1 MAVIVNWR
9 NVDDH
14 TTDVEHPGV
23 YPIYVLEVVTQPAGD
38 GDTDIQIRYRL
49 SGGAVVGEGRR
60 RNGILAQ
67 DTGADQGSG

>member
-14 TTDVEHPGV
+14 TTEVVHPGV

-38 GDTDIQIRYRL
+38 DTDIQIRYRL
-49 SGGAVVGEGRR
+49 AGGTVVGEGKKE
-60 RNGILAQ
+60 
-67 DTGADQGSG
+67 